1 MKTGHFPEEKER
13 LTYTIA
19 ELSRLTGL
27 SARTWWNL
35 IRAGALPTVR
45 IGSRVLVSHPALIE
59 YLAKRSDRTGA
70 PSREPPEHIRR
81 RQEKARLASRELGR
95 RAT

>member
-1 MKTGHFPEEKER
+1 MKTGHLPEEKER

-35 IRAGALPTVR
+35 VRAGALPTVR
-45 IGSRVLVSHPALIE
+45 IGSRVLVSH
-59 YLAKRSDRTGA
+59 RD
-70 PSREPPEHIRR
+70 
-81 RQEKARLASRELGR
+81 
-95 RAT
+95 